1 MKDKYREET
10 NKDVYAND
18 MCCGCGGSDG
28 SYSDEYVKWLESEVK
43 KLHIQNVSD
52 LLIAWEQFKKANWY
66 ESEAVDVEKM
76 LMDKFQAIY
85 GR

>member
-10 NKDVYAND
+10 NKDVYSND

-43 KLHIQNVSD
+43 VEVLV
-52 LLIAWEQFKKANWY
+52 ANGVV
-66 ESEAVDVEKM
+66 AD
-76 LMDKFQAIY
+76 
-85 GR
+85 

>member
-52 LLIAWEQFKKANWY
+52 SALNETFKNGYK
-66 ESEAVDVEKM
+66 S
-76 LMDKFQAIY
+76 AIDNLNACY
-85 GR
+85 KDIFD

>member
-28 SYSDEYVKWLESEVK
+28 SYSDEYVKWFESEVK
-43 KLHIQNVSD
+43 KLHIPLVSNSLD
-52 LLIAWEQFKKANWY
+52 LCELERKLDEALDKETPETLKKWL
-66 ESEAVDVEKM
+66 EEKR
-76 LMDKFQAIY
+76 K
-85 GR
+85 

>member
-10 NKDVYAND
+10 NKDVYSND

-43 KLHIQNVSD
+43 KLRIQNVSNCYD
-52 LLIAWEQFKKANWY
+52 RADMEYAYNADKDWQPF
-66 ESEAVDVEKM
+66 
-76 LMDKFQAIY
+76 DKFIEEYNAPI
-85 GR
+85 

>member
-43 KLHIQNVSD
+43 KLHIQNVSGSFF
-52 LLIAWEQFKKANWY
+52 EEKVK
-66 ESEAVDVEKM
+66 EAYTDGFSDSRFDFDIEN
-76 LMDKFQAIY
+76 Y
-85 GR
+85 S